1 MKQKLDLK
9 REKERLSTGS
19 QRYWEDTMKDI
30 EVISKQLNMTKTE
43 KEAFIQRTAAQIVY
57 RDLEATNAYLKKS
70 GDDLSLRKIQ
80 KNTLEMQRMSH
91 VYSDHAQDVQRIQA
105 QANAMLISR
114 RQSTATQQ
122 TTLTRKGAK

>member
-105 QANAMLISR
+105 QANAMLVSR